1 MCEEKKESW
10 MLGPPRNCDSD
21 GWVADACYS
30 LEEKGDSFSVA
41 LYTVGEIDATVE
53 ALNRTVQ
60 NAKAH
65 GIHKVIPYI
74 ELGGGYQRDV
84 LYREFVAS
92 REPLRSI
99 SIDSCVITAA
109 LGGSYLYHNQWDYD
123 VSYSY
128 LLGAMINSPRFLA
141 EPERHG
147 PWNYV
152 QSVVFYPSIVDTE
165 RDSCTGCVFSCS

>member
-1 MCEEKKESW
+1 LTCTKFGEHGVCEEKKESW

-60 NAKAH
+60 NAIAH
-65 GIHKVIPYI
+65 GIHKVVPYI

-84 LYREFVAS
+84 LYREFDNAS
-92 REPLRSI
+92 PFASI
-99 SIDSCVITAA
+99 PT
-109 LGGSYLYHNQWDYD
+109 
-123 VSYSY
+123 
-128 LLGAMINSPRFLA
+128 
-141 EPERHG
+141 
-147 PWNYV
+147 
-152 QSVVFYPSIVDTE
+152 
-165 RDSCTGCVFSCS
+165 